1 MKFKQVLLSLK
12 PYFKIPYEGLVW
24 ESKVTCLMCDNVVD
38 VECKY
43 CCSKCCR
50 PDSNYKVQ
58 NNWYKKYDTDLDA
71 ILHTG
76 TLFGDSTHKR
86 ITKTITCQIVWFK

>member
-1 MKFKQVLLSLK
+1 
-12 PYFKIPYEGLVW
+12 
-24 ESKVTCLMCDNVVD
+24 MCNNVIG

-43 CCSKCCR
+43 CCNKCRR

-58 NNWYKKYDTDLDA
+58 NNWYKKYDTNLDA

-76 TLFGDSTHKR
+76 TLFGGSTHKR
-86 ITKTITCQIVWFK
+86 ITKQSLVRLYGLSESKTL